1 MLPNFVEMQVVEMR
15 QMGNQL
21 AVIEKQVRFHKDQVA
36 ALEPITLPSNMK
48 GPDGEPIGIPGTL
61 LRLNCGAGYA
71 VKMSWEQV
79 EGILLGEE
87 EKKEVTL
94 IKLKDEQ

>member
-21 AVIEKQVRFHKDQVA
+21 AVIEKQVRFNKDQVA

-48 GPDGEPIGIPGTL
+48 GPDGEPMGIPGTL

-79 EGILLGEE
+79 EAVLSGKD
-87 EKKEVTL
+87 EKKETNV
-94 IKLKDEQ
+94 IKFEKE